1 MATDIYHIDR
11 KSSTRDEAAAELSDN
26 PSVSRG
32 DADQSRQGSPDSGT
46 AACAEDCLLDVAEVA
61 DYLRISRSMVY
72 KLIENGRIPAIRL
85 GRLLRVSKSELNEA
99 LKTDRRSFL

>member
-1 MATDIYHIDR
+1 M
-11 KSSTRDEAAAELSDN
+11 
-26 PSVSRG
+26 
-32 DADQSRQGSPDSGT
+32 
-46 AACAEDCLLDVAEVA
+46 A